1 MICDKTGLTLIEA
14 AVGIIKIAVSEINK
28 IMRIVS
34 VERGID
40 PRGFTLLAF
49 GGAGPMHACL
59 LAEELSVSQVVVPL
73 NPGLFSALG
82 LIAAD
87 FVHHD
92 SRPILAKASE
102 ISADSIERLFN
113 EMETETAKLL
123 LKERV
128 EKENILFER
137 QLDAR
142 YLGQAYELRVPAM
155 SPFNDEALKEAQR
168 RFHLAHQSTYGF
180 STEDEEVE
188 FVNARLMARG
198 ITPKPSL
205 PRKAMVHRNNP
216 EIAIVSTRT
225 VYNDE
230 ENATECKIYQREK
243 LAPGDLIQAPAI
255 VEQYD
260 STTVISPGWA
270 CEVDEYGNL
279 RLQKLK

>member
-1 MICDKTGLTLIEA
+1 MICEKTGLTLVEA
-14 AVGIIKIAVSEINK
+14 AIGIVRIAVSEINK

-40 PRGFTLLAF
+40 PNGFTLLAF

-59 LAEELSVSQVVVPL
+59 LAEELSVDHVVVPL

-92 SRPILAKASE
+92 SRPVLRKGGEVSV
-102 ISADSIERLFN
+102 DSVEKLFD
-113 EMETETAKLL
+113 EMEEETGTLL
-123 LKERV
+123 LREKV
-128 EKENILFER
+128 EKENIMFER

-155 SPFNDEALKEAQR
+155 NPFNDEALKEAER

-180 STEDEEVE
+180 SSKDEEVE
-188 FVNARLMARG
+188 IVNARVTARG
-198 ITPKPSL
+198 ITTKPSL
-205 PRKAMVHRNNP
+205 PRKPKIHRNQP
-216 EIAIVSTRT
+216 ENAIISKRT
-225 VYNDE
+225 VYTDE
-230 ENATECKIYQREK
+230 GNAVQCAIYGRER
-243 LAPGDLIQAPAI
+243 LMPGDVVNPPAI

-260 STTVISPGWA
+260 STTVILPNWK

-279 RLQKLK
+279 RLEQQK